1 MGSNLADALDKRRQ
15 VPDLNDAPASLR
27 PMLARMLEPDP
38 ANRLR
43 SMADV
48 IMMLDGLNVA
58 AAGGGRSRGP
68 SGPRPVGQK
77 IIKPPQPL
85 LPRVLIGAAVVA
97 VVGIVAVVAGIPA
110 LQSYKATQ
118 AGIRSTPEALRA
130 AVTQSLATAD
140 CAWLDVAEPKAGDN
154 GMVVKVSG
162 LAGDPAAVAK
172 QAASAI
178 SAAGLK
184 ATIDAD
190 DVNKLEAKACG
201 PLNVFRK
208 FREPPSANGP
218 SLTTQNS
225 VYQLQDQ
232 PAGCDPSQGRQ
243 ARPLTTL
250 NVQPPADFTL
260 LGMEPSGR
268 IQQIIA
274 DRGDFNGHMTA
285 NPALFQEG
293 ANGSL
298 VSYLCVDEKTAE
310 RTPIVIEVLV
320 KGQKP
325 FNLSPLSTSQSDA
338 MDVDSDWQDRF
349 AAAARVEGWT
359 TQIAWFRVVK

>member
-1 MGSNLADALDKRRQ
+1 M
-15 VPDLNDAPASLR
+15 P
-27 PMLARMLEPDP
+27 
-38 ANRLR
+38 RLL
-43 SMADV
+43 
-48 IMMLDGLNVA
+48 IA
-58 AAGGGRSRGP
+58 AA
-68 SGPRPVGQK
+68 V
-77 IIKPPQPL
+77 IA
-85 LPRVLIGAAVVA
+85 VLGVVA
-97 VVGIVAVVAGIPA
+97 VLAGRPA
-110 LQSYKATQ
+110 LDAYKASQ
-118 AGIRSTPEALRA
+118 AAGRSTPEALRA
-130 AVTQSLATAD
+130 AVTQSLTTAD

-154 GMVVKVSG
+154 GMVVKLSG
-162 LAGDPAAVAK
+162 LAGDPGAVAK
-172 QAASAI
+172 QASMAI
-178 SAAGLK
+178 SSAGLK
-184 ATIDAD
+184 ATVDAD
-190 DVNKLEAKACG
+190 DINKLDSKACG

-208 FREPPSANGP
+208 FREPPSATGA

-232 PAGCDPSQGRQ
+232 PPGCDPTQGRQ

-268 IQQIIA
+268 LQQIIA
-274 DRGDFNGHMTA
+274 DRADFDSHMTA

-325 FNLSPLSTSQSDA
+325 FNLQPLSTSQSDA
-338 MDVDSDWQDRF
+338 IDVDTDWQDRF

-359 TQIAWFRVVK
+359 TQIAYFRVVK